1 MHFGQII
8 SAISVISAISAIS
21 VSSASSV
28 TSASSPLTHV
38 AQGPDTATLYRVNCQ
53 MCHGASGKALI
64 PEMAFVGRKKWKHG
78 TKSAD
83 MVKVITDG
91 VKGTPMMPFKSKLS
105 ADQIK
110 ALAKLVRSFDT
121 RLPPEK

>member
-1 MHFGQII
+1 MHFRTVITSTILAIVYI
-8 SAISVISAISAIS
+8 SA
-21 VSSASSV
+21 SSASS
-28 TSASSPLTHV
+28 AGSPLSRV

-53 MCHGASGKALI
+53 MCHGPSGKALI
-64 PEMAFVGRKKWKHG
+64 PDMAFAGRKKWKHG

-91 VKGTPMMPFKSKLS
+91 VKGTPMMPFKSKLT

-110 ALAKLVRSFDT
+110 ALARYVRAFDT